1 MSALLSRARL
11 GAIAVATAA
20 LAAAVVLL
28 APPMSAQA
36 TAPAVAA
43 AATSSL
49 PACPF
54 WASDIT
60 PPVRSTTSW
69 APPLQTAPAVDF
81 AGRPAAPTLTGTLA
95 NGQVTITVAP
105 VANAV
110 AYRVWRDGV
119 DIGYISYWGQTGPLT
134 VTDTAPCQGA
144 YYDVVAMY
152 DTSNS
157 DASLGQLSEPYWL
170 GADGT
175 IAPGSGDVPAG
186 TQISMMVTSYDN
198 TGSTASGYDAQL
210 GVCATDP
217 RVIPWGTYFSVPG
230 YGTCYAADLG
240 TWIQNDTVDVWL
252 PGDQANNWGVQDR
265 TVTVIA
271 DPYGSGSGGGS
282 SASASATASASASV
296 SVSASSS
303 GTSSSGSPSASPTA
317 SGTSSASATPS
328 ATPSA
333 SAPVSGSASPTSTA
347 TTACAAAWSSSTSYS
362 TGQLVSYEGV
372 NYTATYYSTDA
383 IPGAAT
389 SWAVWSSDGPCSG

>member
-11 GAIAVATAA
+11 AAVAVATAA
-20 LAAAVVLL
+20 LAAGVVLL
-28 APPMSAQA
+28 TPPVPAEA
-36 TAPAVAA
+36 TIPPVAA
-43 AATSSL
+43 DAASSL

-54 WASDIT
+54 WASGIT
-60 PPVRSTTSW
+60 PPARGTTPW
-69 APPLQTAPAVDF
+69 VAPLQTAPAVDF
-81 AGRPAAPTLTGTLA
+81 AGRPAAPTLSGTLA
-95 NGQVTITVAP
+95 NGQITITVAP

-157 DASLGQLSEPYWL
+157 DASLGQLSQPYWL
-170 GADGT
+170 GANGT
-175 IAPGSGDVPAG
+175 LAPGAGDVPVG

-198 TGSTASGYDAQL
+198 TGSTASGYNAQL

-265 TVTVIA
+265 TITVIA
-271 DPYGSGSGGGS
+271 DPYGGGSGGGS
-282 SASASATASASASV
+282 SASASPSASSSVTGSASSSASAT
-296 SVSASSS
+296 VSAGSS
-303 GTSSSGSPSASPTA
+303 GTSSSGSPSASA
-317 SGTSSASATPS
+317 SAS
-328 ATPSA
+328 PSA
-333 SAPVSGSASPTSTA
+333 SASVSASASPTSTGSG
-347 TTACAAAWSSSTSYS
+347 ACAATWNSSTSYV
-362 TGQLVSYEGV
+362 TGDVVSYQDLD
-372 NYTATYYSTDA
+372 YTATYYSTGA
-383 IPGAAT
+383 VPGAAT

>member
-1 MSALLSRARL
+1 MSALLSRGRL
-11 GAIAVATAA
+11 AAIAVATAA
-20 LAAAVVLL
+20 LAAGVVLL
-28 APPMSAQA
+28 TPPVPAEA
-36 TAPAVAA
+36 TTPSLAA
-43 AATSSL
+43 AAANTL

-54 WASDIT
+54 WASGIT
-60 PPVRSTTSW
+60 PPARSTTPW
-69 APPLQTAPAVDF
+69 VAPLQTAPAVDF
-81 AGRPAAPTLTGTLA
+81 AGRPAAPTLSGTLA
-95 NGQVTITVAP
+95 NGQITITVAP

-157 DASLGQLSEPYWL
+157 DASLGQLSQPYWL

-175 IAPGSGDVPAG
+175 LAPGAGDVPVG

-265 TVTVIA
+265 TITVIA
-271 DPYGSGSGGGS
+271 DPYASGSGGSASPSASSSATGPASS
-282 SASASATASASASV
+282 SASASASATVSASSSATSSSGSASASAS
-296 SVSASSS
+296 
-303 GTSSSGSPSASPTA
+303 
-317 SGTSSASATPS
+317 
-328 ATPSA
+328 PSA
-333 SAPVSGSASPTSTA
+333 SASASASPTSSGSGT
-347 TTACAAAWSSSTSYS
+347 CAAAWSSGTSYV
-362 TGQLVSYEGV
+362 TGDVVSYQGV
-372 NYTATYYSTDA
+372 DYTATYYSTGA
-383 IPGAAT
+383 VPGAAT